1 MSIVDESNQDDTV
14 TATATPESGFTG
26 ADSRAAAPA
35 HVARHRDISNLAVTQ
50 RRVIRSEWIKL
61 RSVRSWTIMIAAS
74 GLLLIAFGALAA
86 SVASGAVTPPGPNG
100 GGGGG
105 RGPFAS
111 ADPTAISL

>member
-1 MSIVDESNQDDTV
+1 MSIVDESNLDDTV

-35 HVARHRDISNLAVTQ
+35 HVARHRDRSNLAVTQ

-61 RSVRSWTIMIAAS
+61 RSVRSWIIMVGAAAV
-74 GLLLIAFGALAA
+74 LMVAFGALAA
-86 SVASGAVTPPGPNG
+86 SVASGAVTPARG

-111 ADPTAISL
+111 VDPT